1 MQAATALSIIE
12 AFEAANVPHDKAR
25 AVVEAL
31 EKEMFDQLATKTDLA
46 LMQASINAKF
56 DVLSRDLTIRLGV
69 MLTVAVGVVAT
80 LVKLF

>member
-12 AFEAANVPHDKAR
+12 AFEAVNIPHDKAR

-80 LVKLF
+80 LVQLF